1 MSASGSKKR
10 SSTTTAWV
18 MRNGLIIGRELTG
31 LGRRPEN
38 EPMKPRSEEHT
49 SELQSQ
55 SNLVCRLLLE
65 KNILTVGVL
74 RHSSLATAGKP
85 PLTNPVLTSRDINI
99 SRLIHITASHLY
111 PVSTSHAYSLA
122 QMFYL

>member
-65 KNILTVGVL
+65 KNILSN
-74 RHSSLATAGKP
+74 SSAGAHTLFHTIP
-85 PLTNPVLTSRDINI
+85 DLTDYTIYKVTTSCI
-99 SRLIHITASHLY
+99 LCQLM
-111 PVSTSHAYSLA
+111 SLFLCC
-122 QMFYL
+122 MTTPI